1 MSTNIIRQLVQDY
14 KQTVV
19 VLGFKASQSN
29 SRDYALNHD
38 TVLSLEPEIDRKVNT
53 EERKTSFIGC
63 MFERY

>member
-38 TVLSLEPEIDRKVNT
+38 TVLSLEPESQK
-53 EERKTSFIGC
+53 
-63 MFERY
+63 